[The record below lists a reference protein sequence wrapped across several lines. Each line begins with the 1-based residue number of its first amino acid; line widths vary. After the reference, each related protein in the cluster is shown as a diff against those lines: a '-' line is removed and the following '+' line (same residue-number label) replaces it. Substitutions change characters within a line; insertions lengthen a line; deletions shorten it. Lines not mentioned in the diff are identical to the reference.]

1 MDINNMLDFYRHYKF
16 YHFFSICFGLG
27 CGMCSYRPFYPLVM
41 PILLTVF
48 CMVVFEAM
56 GCCFGLPPH
65 TKRCKGP
72 PFHWRDALWGLVF
85 ALPEIQLQLRL
96 DRAAC
101 HTPSAEDLGSVHKRN
116 EGELGGGRTSD
127 CISKRLPHTHGLTVI
142 LIHKILEVALTLT
155 LLPSMHCIIMT

>member
-85 ALPEIQLQLRL
+85 ALFVAVLHLHSYHVYTLSYGSGITMFALRGAK
-96 DRAAC
+96 RKY
-101 HTPSAEDLGSVHKRN
+101 SALWQVM
-116 EGELGGGRTSD
+116 L
-127 CISKRLPHTHGLTVI
+127 V
-142 LIHKILEVALTLT
+142 
-155 LLPSMHCIIMT
+155 